1 MAPRPA
7 RPKSCRIQKFNSNLP
22 RAARCYCMAMESE
35 VPDQL
40 TFWARVK
47 LAFRIIFNFEFAQQT
62 AEALRIHLAPK
73 TPQLPERTHASG
85 LFLLSALQREGRLI
99 DFLQQD
105 VAAFPDAEVG
115 AAARVVHAGCRKVFG
130 QYFSIEAALS
140 DPEGAA
146 VTVPKGFD
154 AQRIRLTGNVAG
166 HPPYKGS
173 LQHHG
178 WVVTELRLPSLQ
190 ESVDPRVIAPAEV
203 ELT

>member
-1 MAPRPA
+1 
-7 RPKSCRIQKFNSNLP
+7 
-22 RAARCYCMAMESE
+22 MESE
-35 VPDQL
+35 FPVQF

-73 TPQLPERTHASG
+73 APQLPERVHASG

-140 DPEGAA
+140 DPEGTAI
-146 VTVPKGFD
+146 TVPKGFD

-166 HPPYKGS
+166 QPPYKGS

-178 WVVTELRLPSLQ
+178 WIVTELRFPALQ
-190 ESVDPRVIAPAEV
+190 ETVDPRVIAPAEV